1 MWGGKRPKQ
10 TITKKSETHRLLLI
24 TSFIE
29 SAVMANGESICLTVT
44 GKPHHQIP
52 WKCTHT
58 APACPMNSRALLEP
72 SCSPGN
78 ALPSQQCG
86 NSLLKQKD
94 IALLGVIKPIKNPP
108 RAYLCLVKSHDWD
121 FVECCEPD
129 TWGGLSSY
137 FLNSSL
143 RDVCV
148 LFMFVPQQ
156 SVRWMLWVC

>member
-1 MWGGKRPKQ
+1 
-10 TITKKSETHRLLLI
+10 
-24 TSFIE
+24 
-29 SAVMANGESICLTVT
+29 MANGESICLTVT

-58 APACPMNSRALLEP
+58 PPACPMNSRALLEP

-143 RDVCV
+143 RDACV

-156 SVRWMLWVC
+156 SDECFEFAKKAWYSLSKCHKPCQQFCPWYRIK

>member
-1 MWGGKRPKQ
+1 M
-10 TITKKSETHRLLLI
+10 LI
-24 TSFIE
+24 LIMSFIE
-29 SAVMANGESICLTVT
+29 SAVMANGESIGLTVT
-44 GKPHHQIP
+44 GKPHQQIP

-58 APACPMNSRALLEP
+58 PPACPMISTALLKP

-78 ALPSQQCG
+78 SLPSQHCG

-94 IALLGVIKPIKNPP
+94 IASPGVIKPIKKPP
-108 RAYLCLVKSHDWD
+108 QAYLCLAKSHDWD
-121 FVECCEPD
+121 FVECCESD
-129 TWGGLSSY
+129 TWEGLTSY
-137 FLNSSL
+137 FLNISV